1 MASAATPAAD
11 PQWCG
16 RLDALAAADGPPAP
30 ITDDYTWLV
39 WAFAQERAGQLS
51 PEQAA
56 RLTVLPDQLRALPD
70 DPWVRRYLE
79 CAARSF
85 DARPLSGGPRARW
98 LSAQRGLHARG
109 ELPAGR
115 AALLERLEGF
125 TWNSPDDERWWAV
138 CAAVT
143 SFAAEHG
150 RIPTHGDDPALARWL
165 SGQRRRL
172 RMGRLDPERS
182 GALSG
187 LPGWTESLAVRRTRE
202 NWEARLD
209 ELRRFLA
216 DGDGCYPDPK
226 AADPA
231 EADLGKWLDWQR
243 QCRSRSDL
251 SAARAATLESLP
263 KWRWLARDV
272 EFDWRICELRH
283 ELAGAPIPAD
293 HRLYNWVLIQRRRH
307 REGRLTA
314 EQVSDLEAL
323 GLLGRAVYRSAAS
336 VRTV

>member
-1 MASAATPAAD
+1 M
-11 PQWCG
+11 
-16 RLDALAAADGPPAP
+16 
-30 ITDDYTWLV
+30 
-39 WAFAQERAGQLS
+39 
-51 PEQAA
+51 
-56 RLTVLPDQLRALPD
+56 
-70 DPWVRRYLE
+70 
-79 CAARSF
+79 
-85 DARPLSGGPRARW
+85 
-98 LSAQRGLHARG
+98 
-109 ELPAGR
+109 
-115 AALLERLEGF
+115 
-125 TWNSPDDERWWAV
+125 
-138 CAAVT
+138 
-143 SFAAEHG
+143 
-150 RIPTHGDDPALARWL
+150 
-165 SGQRRRL
+165 
-172 RMGRLDPERS
+172 
-182 GALSG
+182 
-187 LPGWTESLAVRRTRE
+187 RRTRE

-314 EQVSDLEAL
+314 ENVSDLETL
-323 GLLGRAVYRSAAS
+323 GLLGRAV
-336 VRTV
+336 